1 MKEYTKKQ
9 VDEMREALASRS
21 IDYWDE
27 ETIYDIAMDGCVG
40 YKNMP
45 DEDWEY
51 TMNGVLGSVHKSMKA
66 AIPIMKKQ
74 NSGKILIKLSLPNHL

>member
-27 ETIYDIAMDGCVG
+27 ETIYDIAMDGCIG

-45 DEDWEY
+45 DHECIEQYEDVWGELPENPHV
-51 TMNGVLGSVHKSMKA
+51 TLEIEEDGAVK
-66 AIPIMKKQ
+66 
-74 NSGKILIKLSLPNHL
+74 KIL

>member
-27 ETIYDIAMDGCVG
+27 ETVYDIAMDGCVG
-40 YKNMP
+40 YKNMS
-45 DEDWEY
+45 DKDVAENWENVYGEWED
-51 TMNGVLGSVHKSMKA
+51 
-66 AIPIMKKQ
+66 
-74 NSGKILIKLSLPNHL
+74 

>member
-9 VDEMREALASRS
+9 VDEMRETLASRS

-27 ETIYDIAMDGCVG
+27 ETIHDIAMDGCIG

-45 DEDWEY
+45 DKDVAENWENVYGEWED
-51 TMNGVLGSVHKSMKA
+51 
-66 AIPIMKKQ
+66 
-74 NSGKILIKLSLPNHL
+74 

>member
-9 VDEMREALASRS
+9 VDEMRETLASRS

-27 ETIYDIAMDGCVG
+27 ETIYDIAMDGCTG

-45 DEDWEY
+45 DKDIAENWENVYGEWED
-51 TMNGVLGSVHKSMKA
+51 
-66 AIPIMKKQ
+66 
-74 NSGKILIKLSLPNHL
+74 

>member
-1 MKEYTKKQ
+1 MTDWRHDNYFGPNEFTNMKKEYTKKQ

-27 ETIYDIAMDGCVG
+27 ETIYDIAMDGCIG

-45 DEDWEY
+45 DKDIAENWENVYGEWED
-51 TMNGVLGSVHKSMKA
+51 
-66 AIPIMKKQ
+66 
-74 NSGKILIKLSLPNHL
+74 

>member
-9 VDEMREALASRS
+9 VDKMRETLASRS

-27 ETIYDIAMDGCVG
+27 ETIYDIAMDGCIG

-45 DEDWEY
+45 DKDIAENWENVY
-51 TMNGVLGSVHKSMKA
+51 GEWKD
-66 AIPIMKKQ
+66 
-74 NSGKILIKLSLPNHL
+74 